1 VNESRADP
9 VRRRL
14 GIRGRL
20 VVAFILIAGISA
32 GALALGSYLLVRE
45 ARLAGSLDLARERA
59 RTDLRL
65 ASGITAREVTPGG
78 FLQGYE
84 QDGAHAVLAFPGR
97 AAVASDPAVN
107 PALPASLRGL
117 VRAGQL
123 GYARLT
129 VAGAPYLVIGGKV
142 PRSAGSLYLFFP
154 ESALASYLGQL
165 STVLLA
171 AWLAVLAAAGLTGR
185 LLARRTLEPVARASA
200 AARSMAG
207 GELATRLP
215 VLGPDEFGDWAA
227 SFNELA
233 DVVQRQ
239 IAALSAAQARERQFT
254 SDVAHELR
262 TPLTTLVAE
271 ASELRDKLARMPPD
285 ARRPTELMIW
295 DVTRL
300 RTLVEELTEVSR
312 LDAGMEPVAPALV
325 GVRSAAA
332 AILASRGWAG
342 QVVFEGEDAT
352 VRTDPR
358 RLERI
363 LANLIGNAVE
373 HGGGH
378 GVRVTCASAG
388 GAVTVE
394 VSDAGPGIAPEHLP
408 HVFERF
414 YKADSSRSAAGS
426 GLGLA
431 IALENARLLGGEL
444 TASSPLAL
452 GARFRLTLPAA
463 LGGGGAAPDGAAA
476 GGADVSAQVSER

>member
-1 VNESRADP
+1 M
-9 VRRRL
+9 RRRL

-32 GALALGSYLLVRE
+32 GALALGSYLLVRD
-45 ARLAGSLDLARERA
+45 ARLDGSLDLARERA

-65 ASGITAREVTPGG
+65 ATGITAREVTPGG

-84 QDGAHAVLAFPGR
+84 QSGAHAVLTFPGR
-97 AAVASDPAVN
+97 PAVASDPAVN
-107 PALPASLRGL
+107 PALPGSLRAL

-129 VAGAPYLVIGGKV
+129 VGGAPYLVVGGKV
-142 PRSAGSLYLFFP
+142 PRSTGSLYLFFP
-154 ESALASYLGQL
+154 ESAIASYLDQL
-165 STVLLA
+165 GTVLLA

-207 GELATRLP
+207 GQLATRLP
-215 VLGPDEFGDWAA
+215 VLGTDEFGDWAA
-227 SFNELA
+227 SFNEMA

-239 IAALSAAQARERQFT
+239 IAALSAAQSRERQFT

-262 TPLTTLVAE
+262 TPLTALVAE
-271 ASELRDKLARMPPD
+271 ASVLRDKLARMPPD

-312 LDAGMEPVAPALV
+312 LDAGIEPVSPALV
-325 GVRSAAA
+325 GVRSAVR

-342 QVVFEGEDAT
+342 QVVFEGQDAS

-378 GVRVTCASAG
+378 GVRVTCGPAG
-388 GAVTVE
+388 DSGGGVVVE

-431 IALENARLLGGEL
+431 IALENARLLGGDL
-444 TASSPLAL
+444 TASSPLTL
-452 GARFRLTLPAA
+452 GARFRLTLPGTSGGEVADAA
-463 LGGGGAAPDGAAA
+463 DAAEVRA
-476 GGADVSAQVSER
+476 RRM